1 MSELKWDLDELVRK
15 IMADLRN
22 SSVETSAAK
31 ASAALTRD
39 FNSLYSQRAAESGS
53 GDGKDSDEDFY
64 ISDRII
70 VVDVVKR
77 AAESTAAKKWRARR
91 DAIVTPAAQDE
102 LKKLG
107 VTLTL
112 EQSQRPTRT
121 TLSASNYAGAAS
133 SSDSAPAA
141 AQNKNNAGTVRVL
154 IATHLPDAERFPVS
168 IYEYL
173 TRNADTTEFRASCLK
188 ETSKHI
194 AEEIAK
200 DKSLRVVL
208 ATHDVAIGSVW
219 TNRFSGVRAVVAFS
233 ADQAKRDIAAADA
246 NVAIVD
252 PHELGS
258 YPLRQIVDFFIH
270 R

>member
-15 IMADLRN
+15 IMADLR
-22 SSVETSAAK
+22 SGSVETSAAK

-39 FNSLYSQRAAESGS
+39 FNSLYSQRADDSGPA
-53 GDGKDSDEDFY
+53 DGKESEEDSY

-91 DAIVTPAAQDE
+91 DAIVTPAAYDE

-107 VTLTL
+107 VTLTH
-112 EQSQRPTRT
+112 EQSARPTGT
-121 TLSASNYAGAAS
+121 TLSASNFTAAAS
-133 SSDSAPAA
+133 SDTVSAPAA
-141 AQNKNNAGTVRVL
+141 QNENNAGTVRVL
-154 IATHLPDAERFPVS
+154 LATHLPDAERFPVS
-168 IYEYL
+168 VYEYL
-173 TRNADTTEFRASCLK
+173 TRNAATVEFRASCLK

-208 ATHDVAIGSVW
+208 ATHDTAIGSIW

-233 ADQAKRDIAAADA
+233 AEQAKRDITAADA
-246 NVAIVD
+246 NVAVVD

>member
-39 FNSLYSQRAAESGS
+39 FNSLYSQRAAESG
-53 GDGKDSDEDFY
+53 DGKESGEEFY

-141 AQNKNNAGTVRVL
+141 AQNENNAGTVRVL

-208 ATHDVAIGSVW
+208 ATHDAAIGSVW

>member
-77 AAESTAAKKWRARR
+77 AAESTSAKKWRARR

-107 VTLTL
+107 VTLTV
-112 EQSQRPTRT
+112 EQASGASKT
-121 TLSASNYAGAAS
+121 TLSASNVASGPLSAAS
-133 SSDSAPAA
+133 VP
-141 AQNKNNAGTVRVL
+141 AQNESNAGTVRVL

-208 ATHDVAIGSVW
+208 ATHDAAIGSVW

>member
-133 SSDSAPAA
+133 NSDSAPAA

-154 IATHLPDAERFPVS
+154 IATHLPA
-168 IYEYL
+168 
-173 TRNADTTEFRASCLK
+173 
-188 ETSKHI
+188 SKHI

-208 ATHDVAIGSVW
+208 ATHDAAIGSVW